1 MLTEA
6 DSNTGFLAAIVKRKP
21 IWRQP
26 QYVVVAQSAIY
37 NIRYHAVFAL
47 VFRR

>member
-21 IWRQP
+21 IWRRT
-26 QYVVVAQSAIY
+26 QYVVVAQSVIY
-37 NIRYHAVFAL
+37 NMRYHAVFAL